1 MTPLR
6 QTPGTPG
13 ALPSEETRTFPPVTA
28 ADTIGDM
35 VNVDPKSSRQMLPAG
50 RPSIDQSARDRNV
63 SGASQFPMRT
73 SGPTTQVDPTAYK
86 AKEITQPALISAP
99 IESVPNDLPY
109 PSLAIKESETASSL
123 ASATS
128 VPTPNARAATPKG
141 GILNA
146 FRGGSKKEKESRRR
160 SLDPQPRESHGGLD
174 RVQSRMSQDNASRP
188 AGPRSMAKATPSQA
202 YAGRNSMDVPVEGRA
217 LL

>member
-6 QTPGTPG
+6 QTPGTPEP
-13 ALPSEETRTFPPVTA
+13 LPSGETRTFPPVA
-28 ADTIGDM
+28 VADTTGDM
-35 VNVDPKSSRQMLPAG
+35 VNVDPKSSRQMLSTG

-123 ASATS
+123 ASTVS
-128 VPTPNARAATPKG
+128 VPTPARAATPKG

-188 AGPRSMAKATPSQA
+188 AGPRSMAKATSSQA
-202 YAGRNSMDVPVEGRA
+202 YASRNSMDVPVEGRA